1 MKGLSFK
8 LWCGVGLLGL
18 ATLGAGSTYAQGAQ
32 VADPPIGG
40 VCIYSKNNVLGR
52 SLAGLSAHEQLAQ
65 LQQSSDIDLAAQ
77 RDRLSADERSLTG
90 EKSRTPAANLDR
102 RSTSLQ
108 RKAEQLTVLS
118 RIRDRQINDT
128 RAEAFG
134 RIAATAEPL
143 LSASVA
149 DHHCA
154 ILLDRGAGYS
164 VTPDMDLTNDVIA
177 RLNGVMP
184 TISLQLAQPEGGI
197 RSQFPHRALRAI
209 HARARKATRPRK
221 TSVKPLKKRCHKACV
236 AQPAPV
242 TTIHGQG
249 K

>member
-1 MKGLSFK
+1 MKGLSLK
-8 LWCGVGLLGL
+8 IWLGVGLWCV
-18 ATLGAGSTYAQGAQ
+18 ATMGAGSAPAQ

-77 RDRLSADERSLTG
+77 QDRLLADERTLSG
-90 EKSRTPAANLDR
+90 EKSRMLAANFDR
-102 RSTSLQ
+102 RSASLQ
-108 RKAEQLTVLS
+108 RKAEQLTALS
-118 RIRDRQINDT
+118 RIRDRQINET

-143 LSASVA
+143 LTASVA

-164 VTPDMDLTNDVIA
+164 VTPDMDLTNDVIT

-184 TISLQLAQPEGGI
+184 IISLQLAPPEGGI
-197 RSQFPHRALRAI
+197 LSQFPHRARRPK
-209 HARARKATRPRK
+209 HGPGSKTTRPLK
-221 TSVKPLKKRCHKACV
+221 GSVKPLKRRCHKACV
-236 AQPAPV
+236 SRPTSV
-242 TTIHGQG
+242 TTTHDKG